1 MNKINEELMESKCC
15 RCETNKKMIDA
26 LTNQC
31 WELEKQLKEGGKEKA
46 RLSQQ
51 LLQKE
56 SPLR

>member
-1 MNKINEELMESKCC
+1 MESKCC